1 MPAPV
6 GQRGVDD
13 PGDEAAVH
21 QVRDEVAPLRQSAA
35 HQGRGCGR
43 EGELEEELREE
54 GGRHWEADKVG
65 ASAKMMNIDDDILGN
80 VTVIEN
86 LIPPTSSP
94 QVRPNPRAQ

>member
-6 GQRGVDD
+6 GQHRIDD
-13 PGDEAAVH
+13 PGNEAAVH
-21 QVRDEVAPLRQSAA
+21 QVRYEVAPLRQGAA

-65 ASAKMMNIDDDILGN
+65 GSAQMMSINDDILGN
-80 VTVIEN
+80 VNVIEN
-86 LIPPTSSP
+86 LIPATSSP
-94 QVRPNPRAQ
+94 QVRPNPSAQ